1 MSSQPTT
8 DLTDASLRLDDR
20 VVIVTGASSGIGV
33 QLAKDL
39 DRAGASLALVARRA
53 DRLEALAD
61 TFRDALAVAADLGD
75 DGAPEAIVA
84 KTVERFG
91 RVDGL
96 VNNAGITNVAPALRE
111 TPEEFA
117 RVLQINL
124 VAPFALARACA
135 ISMRESGGG
144 SIVNVASIVGLRS
157 MRPLPEAGYAASKA
171 GLIGLTRELAT
182 QWARYGIRVN
192 AIAPG
197 AFTTEMT
204 DDSFEET
211 GWLGDYI
218 KDVVPLKRPGQPG
231 ELDSIVRVLLHSSTS
246 FVTGQV
252 IAIDG
257 GQSAAS

>member
-1 MSSQPTT
+1 MSTET
-8 DLTDASLRLDDR
+8 DTDTSATSLRLDGR
-20 VVIVTGASSGIGV
+20 VVIVTGASSGIGA
-33 QLAKDL
+33 QLAEAL

-53 DRLEALAD
+53 DRLQTLAER
-61 TFRDALAVAADLGD
+61 FNDALAITADLGD
-75 DGAPEAIVA
+75 SDAPDAIVE

-91 RVDGL
+91 RLDGL
-96 VNNAGITNVAPALRE
+96 VNNAGITNVMPALRE

-124 VAPFALARACA
+124 VAPFALARATA
-135 ISMRESGGG
+135 LSMRESGGG

-157 MRPLPEAGYAASKA
+157 MRPLPEAGYAASKS
-171 GLIGLTRELAT
+171 GLLGLTRELAT

-218 KDVVPLKRPGQPG
+218 KDVVPLKRPGRPG
-231 ELDSIVRVLLHSSTS
+231 ELDSIVRVLLHPSTS

>member
-1 MSSQPTT
+1 MSTEPDT
-8 DLTDASLRLDDR
+8 DTAEASLRLDGR
-20 VVIVTGASSGIGV
+20 VVIVTGASSGIGM
-33 QLAKDL
+33 QLAEAL

-53 DRLEALAD
+53 DRLEALAERFD
-61 TFRDALAVAADLGD
+61 AALAIPADLGD
-75 DGAPEAIVA
+75 ADAPEAIVE

-91 RVDGL
+91 RLDGL
-96 VNNAGITNVAPALRE
+96 VNNAGITNVTPALRE

-117 RVLQINL
+117 HVLQINL
-124 VAPFALARACA
+124 VAPFALARATA
-135 ISMRESGGG
+135 LSMRENGGG

-157 MRPLPEAGYAASKA
+157 MRPLPEAGYAASKS
-171 GLIGLTRELAT
+171 GLLGLTRELAT

-218 KDVVPLKRPGQPG
+218 KDVVPLQRPGRPG
-231 ELDSIVRVLLHSSTS
+231 ELDSIVRVLLHPSTS

>member
-1 MSSQPTT
+1 MSTET
-8 DLTDASLRLDDR
+8 DTDTSATSLRLDGR
-20 VVIVTGASSGIGV
+20 VVIVTGASSGIGA
-33 QLAKDL
+33 QLAEAL

-53 DRLEALAD
+53 DRLQTLAERFD
-61 TFRDALAVAADLGD
+61 DALAIPADLGD
-75 DGAPEAIVA
+75 SDAPDAIVE

-91 RVDGL
+91 RLDGL
-96 VNNAGITNVAPALRE
+96 VNNAGITNVMPALRE

-124 VAPFALARACA
+124 VAPFALARATA
-135 ISMRESGGG
+135 LSMRESGGG

-157 MRPLPEAGYAASKA
+157 MRPLPEAGYAASKS
-171 GLIGLTRELAT
+171 GLLGLTRELAT

-211 GWLGDYI
+211 GWLGGYI
-218 KDVVPLKRPGQPG
+218 KDVVPLKRPGRPG
-231 ELDSIVRVLLHSSTS
+231 ELDSIVRVLLHPSTS